1 MGSLLAVVAPLFAF
15 MLIPVWIPMIAVSAG
30 ALLDLVRPAR
40 TSTVTAAV
48 NDVKARSAATRSA
61 TTRTMTPAPAGR
73 RIAVDRATGRE
84 QVAA

>member
-15 MLIPVWIPMIAVSAG
+15 MLIPVWIPVIAVSVG
-30 ALLDLVRPAR
+30 SVLDLVRPAR

-61 TTRTMTPAPAGR
+61 TTRTMTPARAGR
-73 RIAVDRATGRE
+73 RIAADRATGRE